1 MCTSA
6 FLHAHRCKMM
16 CLLPWK
22 PEGYVVVP
30 GIGVTSGYELL
41 YMGARNL
48 TILLLL
54 LLLLLFCFAFFFQ
67 AKEIFLTTESSLS
80 PLFILKVY

>member
-16 CLLPWK
+16 YLLPWK

-30 GIGVTSGYELL
+30 EMGVTSGYELL

-54 LLLLLFCFAFFFQ
+54 LLFCFAFFFQ
-67 AKEIFLTTESSLS
+67 VKEIFLTTESSLS
-80 PLFILKVY
+80 PLLILKVY